1 MYKEKEFISMPIYI
15 FYEEFEIDPRN
26 DNIAFDPI
34 RGEFYMID
42 HICND
47 LIIYY
52 RLTSEEMFEIAEKR
66 LLDRCNNI
74 EKSKYM

>member
-47 LIIYY
+47 LLIYY
-52 RLTSEEMFEIAEKR
+52 KLTNEEMFRIAEAN
-66 LLDRCNNI
+66 LI
-74 EKSKYM
+74 EKYNNSKKGMNE

>member
-1 MYKEKEFISMPIYI
+1 MYKEKEFISMPIDI

-52 RLTSEEMFEIAEKR
+52 RLTSEEMFRITEVN
-66 LLDRCNNI
+66 LI
-74 EKSKYM
+74 ERYNHSKKCIDK

>member
-1 MYKEKEFISMPIYI
+1 MYKEKEFLSIPIDL

-52 RLTSEEMFEIAEKR
+52 RLTSEEMFRIAEAN
-66 LLDRCNNI
+66 LI
-74 EKSKYM
+74 EKYNNSKKHIDK

>member
-47 LIIYY
+47 LLIYY
-52 RLTSEEMFEIAEKR
+52 KLTNEEMFRIAETN
-66 LLDRCNNI
+66 LI
-74 EKSKYM
+74 EKYNNSKKGMNE